1 MQRPMDVGVDPIS
14 SNPPTAAKS
23 AASWG
28 AILAGAFVAASA
40 SLLLIALGTG
50 LGFAAVS
57 PWRGRGISAEALAAG
72 TVVWLIVTQWLSAAV
87 GGYITGRLR
96 VRWAGTHEHEV
107 FFRDTANGLV
117 TWAVATVLV
126 AAVMASTAATV
137 ANTGA
142 QAASVAASGFS
153 AAAGKDAGSKQG
165 TSAAVSPRYEYGVD
179 KLLRRAPAN
188 PTSAGL
194 VSTPV
199 APNAVAASNDVRPE
213 VMRVMANALVAG
225 DVPAEDRTYLINLVA
240 ARAGISTDEAQK
252 RVDEFIASAKDIEV
266 QAKAAADQG
275 RKAAAKLALL
285 TALAML
291 IGAFIASVSAALGG
305 RLRDMHP

>member
-1 MQRPMDVGVDPIS
+1 MQRAMDVGVDPIS
-14 SNPPTAAKS
+14 ANPAAGAKS

-40 SLLLIALGTG
+40 SLLLVALGMG

-57 PWRGRGISAEALAAG
+57 PWRARGISAEALAAG

-137 ANTGA
+137 ASTGA
-142 QAASVAASGFS
+142 QAASAAASGLS
-153 AAAGKDAGSKQG
+153 AAAGKDVASKEG
-165 TSAAVSPRYEYGVD
+165 MSASPRYEYGVD
-179 KLLRRAPAN
+179 KLLRRAPPN
-188 PTSAGL
+188 PMSAGPAG
-194 VSTPV
+194 TPV
-199 APNAVAASNDVRPE
+199 APNAAAPGGDVRPE

-225 DVPAEDRTYLINLVA
+225 DVPAEDRTYLINVVA

-266 QAKAAADQG
+266 QAKAAADKA

-291 IGAFIASVSAALGG
+291 VGAFIASVSAALGG

>member
-14 SNPPTAAKS
+14 SNPAAAAKS

-40 SLLLIALGTG
+40 SLLLVALGTG

-72 TVVWLIVTQWLSAAV
+72 TVVWLIVIQWLSAAV

-165 TSAAVSPRYEYGVD
+165 TSAAASPRYEYGVD

-188 PTSAGL
+188 PT
-194 VSTPV
+194 STPV

-266 QAKAAADQG
+266 QAKAAADQA